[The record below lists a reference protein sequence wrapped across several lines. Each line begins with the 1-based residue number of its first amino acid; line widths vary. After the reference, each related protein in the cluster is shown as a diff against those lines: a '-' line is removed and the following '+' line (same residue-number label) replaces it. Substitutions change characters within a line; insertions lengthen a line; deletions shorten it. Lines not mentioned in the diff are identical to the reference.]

1 VLEIK
6 RIIAYIQ
13 ATMTGINKRAKQGK
27 RDLYGEDAQS
37 LYLAGKELAEIQQ
50 LLPVALVTLKRWH
63 QEERWEEKR
72 RQVPVSPR
80 WLGEALKGILR
91 EKAGRL
97 IIKGDLK
104 APELDELSKIVTL
117 LDRLC
122 SQGWDMRAAALEVMD
137 RFIEFL
143 RRWVKD
149 PEELKQISY
158 RVQEFF
164 WQLEEDPDLRPLDQP
179 SQRLNEGGRWKAVI
193 SRLGR

>member
-1 VLEIK
+1 VLEIE
-6 RIIAYIQ
+6 RLLAYIQ
-13 ATMTGINKRAKQGK
+13 ATMTAIKKRTKKSK
-27 RDLYGEDAQS
+27 RELYGEDAQS
-37 LYLAGKELAEIQQ
+37 LFLAGKGLEEIQD
-50 LLPVALVTLKRWH
+50 LLPVSLVTLKRWH
-63 QEERWEEKR
+63 QEGQWEEKR

-104 APELDELSKIVTL
+104 TQELDEITKTVTL

-137 RFIEFL
+137 RFSDFL
-143 RRWVKD
+143 RGWVKD
-149 PEELKQISY
+149 QEELKRISH

-164 WQLEEDPDLRPLDQP
+164 RQLEEEL
-179 SQRLNEGGRWKAVI
+179 
-193 SRLGR
+193 

>member
-1 VLEIK
+1 VLELNS
-6 RIIAYIQ
+6 IIAYIQ
-13 ATMTGINKRAKQGK
+13 ATMTVIKKKAKQGK
-27 RDLYGEDAQS
+27 RELYGEDAQS
-37 LYLAGKELAEIQQ
+37 LYLAGKELAEIQH
-50 LLPVALVTLKRWH
+50 LLPVAPATLKRWH

-97 IIKGDLK
+97 IVKGDLK
-104 APELDELSKIVTL
+104 APELDELSKMVTL

-143 RRWVKD
+143 RDWVKD

-164 WQLEEDPDLRPLDQP
+164 WQMEEE
-179 SQRLNEGGRWKAVI
+179 S
-193 SRLGR
+193 

>member
-1 VLEIK
+1 VLEIEP
-6 RIIAYIQ
+6 IIAYIQ
-13 ATMTGINKRAKQGK
+13 TTMTGISKRAKQGK
-27 RDLYGEDAQS
+27 RELYGEDAQS
-37 LYLAGKELAEIQQ
+37 LYLAGKELAEIQD

-104 APELDELSKIVTL
+104 GPELDELSKCVTL

-164 WQLEEDPDLRPLDQP
+164 RQLEEE
-179 SQRLNEGGRWKAVI
+179 S
-193 SRLGR
+193 

>member
-1 VLEIK
+1 
-6 RIIAYIQ
+6 
-13 ATMTGINKRAKQGK
+13 MTGIKKSTKKGK
-27 RDLYGEDAQS
+27 RDLYEEDAQS
-37 LYLAGKELAEIQQ
+37 LYLAGKDLKEIQE

-104 APELDELSKIVTL
+104 APELDEITKIVTI

-143 RRWVKD
+143 RGWVKD
-149 PEELKQISY
+149 PEELKRISY

-164 WQLEEDPDLRPLDQP
+164 RQLEEE
-179 SQRLNEGGRWKAVI
+179 S
-193 SRLGR
+193 

>member
-1 VLEIK
+1 MLEIE

-13 ATMTGINKRAKQGK
+13 ATMTGINKRTKKGK

-37 LYLAGKELAEIQQ
+37 LYLAGKDLEEIQE

-63 QEERWEEKR
+63 QEGRWEEKR

-104 APELDELSKIVTL
+104 TTELDEITKLVTL

-143 RRWVKD
+143 RGWVKD
-149 PEELKQISY
+149 QEELKRISY

-164 WQLEEDPDLRPLDQP
+164 RQLEEE
-179 SQRLNEGGRWKAVI
+179 S
-193 SRLGR
+193 

>member
-1 VLEIK
+1 M
-6 RIIAYIQ
+6 AYIQ
-13 ATMTGINKRAKQGK
+13 ATMTGINKKNKKGK
-27 RDLYGEDAQS
+27 RDLYWEDAQS
-37 LYLAGKELAEIQQ
+37 LFLAGKALEEIQE

-63 QEERWEEKR
+63 EEGRWEEKR

-80 WLGEALKGILR
+80 WLGEALRGILR

-104 APELDELSKIVTL
+104 TPELDELSKVVTL

-137 RFIEFL
+137 RFSDFL
-143 RRWVKD
+143 RNWVTD
-149 PEELKQISY
+149 QEELKQISY

-164 WQLEEDPDLRPLDQP
+164 RQLEE
-179 SQRLNEGGRWKAVI
+179 E
-193 SRLGR
+193 

>member
-1 VLEIK
+1 VLEINP
-6 RIIAYIQ
+6 IIAYIQ
-13 ATMTGINKRAKQGK
+13 ATMTVINKKGRQEK
-27 RDLYGEDAQS
+27 RELYGEDAQS

-50 LLPVALVTLKRWH
+50 LLPVALATLKRWH

-164 WQLEEDPDLRPLDQP
+164 WQLEED
-179 SQRLNEGGRWKAVI
+179 S
-193 SRLGR
+193 

>member
-1 VLEIK
+1 MKAIK
-6 RIIAYIQ
+6 
-13 ATMTGINKRAKQGK
+13 KRTRKSK
-27 RDLYGEDAQS
+27 RDLYGEEAQS
-37 LYLAGKELAEIQQ
+37 LFLAGKSLEEIQD
-50 LLPVALVTLKRWH
+50 LLPVSLVTLKRWH
-63 QEERWEEKR
+63 QEGQWEEKR

-104 APELDELSKIVTL
+104 TQELDEITKTVTL

-137 RFIEFL
+137 RFSDFL
-143 RRWVKD
+143 RGWVKD
-149 PEELKQISY
+149 QDELKRISH

-164 WQLEEDPDLRPLDQP
+164 RQLEEEL
-179 SQRLNEGGRWKAVI
+179 
-193 SRLGR
+193 

>member
-1 VLEIK
+1 VLEIE

-13 ATMTGINKRAKQGK
+13 ATMTGINKRTKQGK

-37 LYLAGKELAEIQQ
+37 LYLAGKDLAEIQQ

-80 WLGEALKGILR
+80 WLGEALKGVLR

-97 IIKGDLK
+97 IVKGDLK
-104 APELDELSKIVTL
+104 TQELDEITKLVTL

-143 RRWVKD
+143 RGWVKD
-149 PEELKQISY
+149 QEELKQISY

-164 WQLEEDPDLRPLDQP
+164 RQLEEE
-179 SQRLNEGGRWKAVI
+179 S
-193 SRLGR
+193 

>member
-1 VLEIK
+1 
-6 RIIAYIQ
+6 
-13 ATMTGINKRAKQGK
+13 MTGIKKSTKQGK
-27 RDLYGEDAQS
+27 RELYGEDAQS
-37 LYLAGKELAEIQQ
+37 LYLAGKDLEEIQE

-80 WLGEALKGILR
+80 WLGEALRGILR

-104 APELDELSKIVTL
+104 APELDEITKIVTI

-137 RFIEFL
+137 RFMEFL
-143 RRWVKD
+143 RKWVKD
-149 PEELKQISY
+149 SEELKQISY

-164 WQLEEDPDLRPLDQP
+164 RQLEE
-179 SQRLNEGGRWKAVI
+179 ET
-193 SRLGR
+193 